1 MKQLTIRKNTLAM
14 LLMLSFS
21 LILTLS
27 GCGSGNSGNS
37 SGNSQNTPGNTG
49 SPGNSSSLDT
59 TVKGTRDNTS
69 VVLSPVASGTQVF
82 TCEVAAIDIS
92 NAGEGYIMAD
102 YFGSCEKVKFQVK
115 GPDGIT
121 YTYNLHGGYEVF
133 PLTAG
138 DGEYS
143 VGIYENV
150 SGTKYST
157 ALASTFEAVISNSF
171 GPYLYPNQYVNF
183 NSSSLPVAKASEL
196 AFPANTDLEVVELV
210 YNYIISNFTYDTAK
224 AATVPSGYLPV
235 VDEVFL
241 ANTGICFDYASVMA
255 TMLRTQDIPTR
266 LEVGYMGEEYHA
278 WISVYI
284 EEMGWIN
291 GLIEF
296 NGVDWNMLDP
306 TFASSSKKP
315 KRFITENSKYTTK
328 YVY

>member
-1 MKQLTIRKNTLAM
+1 MKQFIKAC
-14 LLMLSFS
+14 
-21 LILTLS
+21 LTLGLS
-27 GCGSGNSGNS
+27 LALLTTGCGNSGSGNGPGIQSGQSNQGS
-37 SGNSQNTPGNTG
+37 SGNQGG
-49 SPGNSSSLDT
+49 STSTLDP

-69 VVLSPVASGTQVF
+69 VILTPEATGTTVF
-82 TCEVAAIDIS
+82 TCEVATIDVS
-92 NAGEGYIMAD
+92 NASEGYIMAD
-102 YFGSCEKVKFQVK
+102 YYGSCGKVKFQVK

-150 SGTKYST
+150 AGTKYST
-157 ALASTFEAVISNSF
+157 TLATKFETVISNSF

-183 NSSSLPVAKASEL
+183 APTSLPVAKAVEL
-196 AFPANTDLEVVELV
+196 AFPANIDLEVVEQV
-210 YNYIISNFTYDTAK
+210 YNYIISNFTYDTEK
-224 AATVPSGYLPV
+224 AATVPTGYLPV
-235 VDEVFL
+235 VDEVFV

-255 TMLRTQDIPTR
+255 TMLRTQGIPTR

-296 NGVDWNMLDP
+296 NGVSWNMLDP